1 MGLILNI
8 FPYYVSGNLVA
19 YTPDKISIAPQLP
32 RPQLF
37 SQFRK
42 LLKYLTGRDTFQY
55 LHYLRRGISGRYLN
69 KYMHVLFHNFH
80 RIYLEL
86 ILLSYPL
93 KHLFQVL
100 RNFTTQYV
108 LPVLRYPHQVILQII
123 YGMFCPSNPHAAVI
137 QDKAL
142 FRQVTLP
149 RLTAS
154 HFPPASK
161 LAGIQWSFL

>member
-1 MGLILNI
+1 MGLIFNI

-19 YTPDKISIAPQLP
+19 YTSDKISIAPKLP

-42 LLKYLTGRDTFQY
+42 LFKYLTGRETFQY

-80 RIYLEL
+80 RIYPEL

-108 LPVLRYPHQVILQII
+108 LPVLRYPHQVILKIVDSV
-123 YGMFCPSNPHAAVI
+123 FCPSNPHAKVI
-137 QDKAL
+137 QEKVL
-142 FRQVTLP
+142 LRQTSLP

-161 LAGIQWSFL
+161 LAGIQWGFL

>member
-69 KYMHVLFHNFH
+69 KYMHVVFHNFH
-80 RIYLEL
+80 RIYLQL
-86 ILLSYPL
+86 VLLGYPL
-93 KHLFQVL
+93 KHLFQVF